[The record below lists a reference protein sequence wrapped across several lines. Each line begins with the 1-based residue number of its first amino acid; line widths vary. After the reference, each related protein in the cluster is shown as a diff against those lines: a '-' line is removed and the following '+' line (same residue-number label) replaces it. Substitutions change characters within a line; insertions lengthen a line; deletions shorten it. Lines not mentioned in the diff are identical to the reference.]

1 MMWLW
6 HGLWGVTINLS
17 LFLLLYVLN
26 KVCGALRSQPS
37 GSGSPPKQ
45 EELFNITNVGSSK
58 WTISSELGAR
68 DFFLASAGGPPAGC
82 RVSTLPMVANGC
94 RFRLIPFGGLPDG
107 SPAHEGGADAYLDE
121 LPWTENSV
129 LVVSIEVADGAMQ
142 GARLSVNP
150 AGRARWTKRLKK
162 TFRDEFTL
170 TKVGANFTIKTHGRL
185 LDANA
190 LGQKSRAWTPNYTA
204 ALYLLLQWVLAAKNF
219 IMEAVSCRWLG
230 NLLRMCF

>member
-1 MMWLW
+1 MWLW

-37 GSGSPPKQ
+37 GPPKQ

-129 LVVSIEVADGAMQ
+129 LVGPQCTSC
-142 GARLSVNP
+142 
-150 AGRARWTKRLKK
+150 
-162 TFRDEFTL
+162 TF
-170 TKVGANFTIKTHGRL
+170 
-185 LDANA
+185 
-190 LGQKSRAWTPNYTA
+190 
-204 ALYLLLQWVLAAKNF
+204 
-219 IMEAVSCRWLG
+219 
-230 NLLRMCF
+230 LLRIIIRNAGHREIKHACPSVQPRHLRRHRLFCKFSIGAARMPTTRWSP